1 MARSTWLGSGSGL
14 GFGLGFGSGLG
25 LGLGLRVRVRVRVS
39 VPLDLAA
46 HARVGQAVRLLEEEA
61 DLVGGGGGE
70 LLGLRLGLGPGL
82 QLRSVRVA

>member
-1 MARSTWLGSGSGL
+1 MLGLVLGL
-14 GFGLGFGSGLG
+14 VLG
-25 LGLGLRVRVRVRVS
+25 LGLGFRDRVCA
-39 VPLDLAA
+39 PLDLAA
-46 HARVGQAVRLLEEEA
+46 HACVGQPVRLLEEEA